1 MGGLVD
7 KVAIVTGAGTG
18 IGRATAVRFAAEG
31 ARVVAMGRTE
41 ATLEQTRELAMSRG
55 GEVIGVTEDA
65 GSEEGAERAV
75 LAALDAFGGV
85 DILVNNAGVGWAYEQ
100 VKPGSM
106 APLAD
111 TPSELWR
118 DVMRINLDSVYYMC
132 HRAIPEMRKRGGGAI
147 VNVASTGGLRGMG
160 DAHAYSAAKA
170 GMVNLTRSLARTYG
184 VENIRSNCLAPGL
197 TDTAMVASRM
207 AGATEQALRQTIPL
221 GRAGSPEE
229 MAAAIVF
236 LVTEATYCNGAI
248 LVADG
253 GSSA

>member
-1 MGGLVD
+1 MGRLDD
-7 KVAIVTGAGTG
+7 KVAIVTGAGSG
-18 IGRATAVRFAAEG
+18 IGRATAVRLAAQG
-31 ARVVAMGRTE
+31 ARVVAMGRTQ
-41 ATLEQTRELAMSRG
+41 ATLDETCELAASKA
-55 GEVIGVTEDA
+55 GEVLGVTEDA
-65 GSEEGAERAV
+65 GSEDGAARAV
-75 LAALDAFGGV
+75 RAAISAFGAL
-85 DILVNNAGVGWAYEQ
+85 DILVNNAGVGWAYEE

-111 TPSELWR
+111 TSPELWR

-132 HRAIPEMRKRGGGAI
+132 HVAIPEMRKRGGGAI

-160 DAHAYSAAKA
+160 DAHTYSAAKA

-184 VENIRSNCLAPGL
+184 PENIRSNCLAPGL

-207 AGATEQALRQTIPL
+207 QAATESALRETIPL
-221 GRAGSPEE
+221 GRAGAPDE

-236 LVTEATYCNGAI
+236 LVADATYCNGAV

>member
-1 MGGLVD
+1 MGSLDD

-18 IGRATAVRFAAEG
+18 IGRAAAVRFAAEG
-31 ARVVAMGRTE
+31 ARVVAMGRTKV
-41 ATLEQTRELAMSRG
+41 TLDETCTLAASKD
-55 GEVIGVTEDA
+55 GEVIGVAEDA
-65 GSEEGAERAV
+65 GTEDGAERAV
-75 LAALDAFGGV
+75 SAAVEAFGGV

-111 TPSELWR
+111 TSPELWR

-160 DAHAYSAAKA
+160 DAHTYSAAKA

-184 VENIRSNCLAPGL
+184 AENIRSNCLAPGL

-207 AGATEQALRQTIPL
+207 AGATEQGLKLSIPL
-221 GRAGSPEE
+221 GRAGTPEE

-236 LVTEATYCNGAI
+236 LVAEATYCNGAV